1 MRSPLLILLIA
12 VFTLVGDY
20 FLKLASQRE
29 ASFASVAFVVGI
41 LVYGSTAVGWVLVMK
56 HLPLASIGVWYS
68 IITIC
73 LLTGL
78 GVFVFGEQVNTSGLA
93 LLGGGAGLALLIAGI
108 VALDTSGVVR
118 EQQRRERQERR
129 PDDRQERGEVPA
141 HS

>member
-78 GVFVFGEQVNTSGLA
+78 GVFVFGETFTLRD
-93 LLGGGAGLALLIAGI
+93 GAGLLLAFAALAMMSRF
-108 VALDTSGVVR
+108 A
-118 EQQRRERQERR
+118 
-129 PDDRQERGEVPA
+129 
-141 HS
+141 